1 MVWEIS
7 DEEIQSAE
15 KLLLPEGAHFDEYAK
30 SVIRCWESRD
40 VLACPGS
47 GKTTVLLAKLKI
59 LADRMPLNNR
69 SGVCVL
75 SHTNVA
81 VDEIKSRLFKYSNK
95 LMKSPNYIGTIQSFI
110 DNFITIPYL
119 NSKYGCN
126 PKPVDDLTYA
136 RHMENR
142 MKSYSE
148 YSTLN
153 NLVKANANRSN
164 KFNKGIDFIKNLYLD
179 HNDNLCMVG
188 SNRILSKNDKESA
201 KQYKNLEMDL
211 LEKDEIF
218 KYRQAYTYAKE
229 AINHMSE
236 GYKELF
242 SLRFKY
248 IFVDEYQDC
257 TFAQREILD
266 AIFNVNKCNI
276 IKIGDA
282 DQAIYNSSS
291 EKTEDWVPQKDFL
304 PILTSYRYSQE
315 IADFISFLKKDQE
328 KIVSSSGITNIKPGL
343 IVFEENRTDVVI
355 PEFSKLLDKNNINDT
370 EGIYKAI
377 GFIKDSK
384 TSGLK
389 IGSYWSGFDDLTIKK
404 SDYNY
409 CSLID
414 EISVIILEGKLYKL
428 ENTVRK
434 IIYRLFH
441 YGQVEIE
448 ELGRKFTPISL
459 KKFLFNN
466 YNEKYRDL
474 IYNLSRLEHIDEDS
488 IKKLIRDFICKL
500 IIDMGL
506 SKEDILKKIP
516 RYFFDKENKT
526 KKNNDYRNIYTDE
539 KGRKISFDTIHG
551 VKGETHDATLYL
563 ETDIKNGSDLSR
575 VIQYFKNENKNE
587 RAIHDYSRKLAYV
600 GMSRPRKFLCIA
612 MKATTYEKWERIIDN
627 KFQVID
633 TRSNN

>member
-7 DEEIQSAE
+7 DEEIQSTE

-30 SVIRCWESRD
+30 SVIRCWESKD

-59 LADRMPLNNR
+59 LADRMPLNNK

-81 VDEIKSRLFKYSNK
+81 VDEIKSRLSKYSNM

-110 DNFITIPYL
+110 DNFITVPYL

-136 RHMENR
+136 YHIEHRLEN
-142 MKSYSE
+142 YHE

-153 NLVKANANRSN
+153 NFVKARVN
-164 KFNKGIDFIKNLYLD
+164 KSKKYTEKIDFTKNLYLD
-179 HNDNLCMVG
+179 DNDNL
-188 SNRILSKNDKESA
+188 RILNSNDIISNNARSA
-201 KQYKNLEMDL
+201 IQYKEIERDI

-229 AINHMSE
+229 ALNYMSE

-257 TFAQREILD
+257 TFDQREILD
-266 AIFNVNKCNI
+266 AIFNPNKCTI
-276 IKIGDA
+276 IKIGDV

-291 EKTEDWVPQKDFL
+291 EETEDWVPQKDFL

-315 IADFISFLKKDQE
+315 IADFISFLKKDKE

-343 IVFEENRTDVVI
+343 IVFEENKTEVVI

-370 EGIYKAI
+370 DGIYKAI

-389 IGSYWSGFDDLTIKK
+389 IGSYWSDFDDLTIKK

-409 CSLID
+409 WSIID
-414 EISVIILEGKLYKL
+414 EISDTILEGKLYKL
-428 ENTVRK
+428 EQTVRK
-434 IIYRLFH
+434 IMYRLFH
-441 YGQVEIE
+441 YGQVEFE
-448 ELGRKFTPISL
+448 ELERKSTPISL

-466 YNEKYRDL
+466 YNGKYRDL
-474 IYNLSRLEHIDEDS
+474 IYNLSRLEDIHEDS
-488 IKKLIRDFICKL
+488 VKELIGDFICEL

-506 SKEDILKKIP
+506 SKEDVFNNVP
-516 RYFFDKENKT
+516 RYFLKNTIKNKKDK
-526 KKNNDYRNIYTDE
+526 DYRNIYIDK
-539 KGRKISFDTIHG
+539 KGRKISFETIHG

-563 ETDIKNGSDLSR
+563 ETDIKGGSDLSR

-587 RAIHDYSRKLAYV
+587 KAIHDYSRKLAYV
-600 GMSRPRKFLCIA
+600 GMSRPRKFLCLA
-612 MKATTYEKWERIIDN
+612 MKSKTYEKCKSVFYPIFDVVDKR
-627 KFQVID
+627 
-633 TRSNN
+633 